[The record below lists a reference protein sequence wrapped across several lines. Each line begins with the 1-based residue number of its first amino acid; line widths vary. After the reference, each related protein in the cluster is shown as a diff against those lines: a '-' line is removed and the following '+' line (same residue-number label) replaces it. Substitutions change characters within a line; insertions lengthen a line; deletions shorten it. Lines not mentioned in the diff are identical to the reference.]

1 MADESRTA
9 IVRPVFKVVVA
20 GVDVTQRLESH
31 LSSMT
36 LVACREDHADQL
48 DLEFEDTQGRI
59 AMPRKGV
66 SIEVALGFDTT
77 GMCLQG
83 SYVVDEVEHRGAPDT
98 ISVRARSARVS
109 GPLAVRKERS
119 WSDTTVG
126 HIVSVIAGEQG
137 LTPRV
142 SGTLANQPVSQLD
155 QTESDMA
162 LLRRLGKHWDAVAT
176 VKNGNLIFA
185 PIGHGK
191 TTGGTE
197 LPTLTLYRSS
207 GDRHYFQEIDR
218 SAYTG
223 VRARWYDMNG
233 ARGRLALAGK
243 NGHVKILRG
252 DFPTEADA
260 KRAAEA
266 ELARVKRGA
275 ATFTLDL
282 AIGRPHIFPETPVT
296 LVGWPDAIT
305 AYEWIVSRVTHKLD
319 GNGGYL
325 TSLELENNAA
335 ASDHA
340 AVDDGDDDTDNT
352 NLVKME
358 DEQRQADIARA
369 A

>member
-1 MADESRTA
+1 MIRERSA
-9 IVRPVFKVVVA
+9 IVRPVFKVVV
-20 GVDVTQRLESH
+20 GGTDVTRRLESH

-36 LVACREDHADQL
+36 LIACREDHADQL
-48 DLEFEDTQGRI
+48 EMEFEDTAGRI

-66 SIEVALGFDTT
+66 SIEVSLGFDTG

-83 SYVVDEVEHRGAPDT
+83 SYIVDEVEHRGAPDT
-98 ISVRARSARVS
+98 ITVRARSARVS

-126 HIVSVIAGEQG
+126 HIVSVIAGEHG

-142 SGTLANQPVSQLD
+142 SDKLASEPVSQLD

-176 VKNGNLIFA
+176 VKNGCLVFA
-185 PIGHGK
+185 PIGEAK
-191 TTGGTE
+191 TAGGTS
-197 LPTLTLYRSS
+197 LPTVTLRRSH
-207 GDRHYFQEIDR
+207 GDRHHFQEIDR

-233 ARGRLALAGK
+233 ARGHLALAGK

-252 DFPTEADA
+252 DFPAEADA

-282 AIGRPHIFPETPVT
+282 AIGRPDIFPEMPVK
-296 LVGWPDAIT
+296 LAGWPDAII
-305 AYEWIVSRVTHKLD
+305 AYEWIVAKTTHKLD

-325 TSLELENNAA
+325 TSLELENKSAS
-335 ASDHA
+335 SDHT
-340 AVDDGDDDTDNT
+340 VPDEDDDATLST
-352 NLVKME
+352 
-358 DEQRQADIARA
+358 Q
-369 A
+369 

>member
-1 MADESRTA
+1 MTGDSRTA
-9 IVRPVFKVVVA
+9 IARPAFKVVI
-20 GVDVTQRLESH
+20 GGTDVTRRLESH

-36 LVACREDHADQL
+36 IVACREDHADQL
-48 DLEFEDTQGRI
+48 ELEFEDTAGRI

-66 SIEVALGFDTT
+66 RIEVSLGFDAS

-98 ISVRARSARVS
+98 ITVRARSARVA

-126 HIVSVIAGEQG
+126 HIVSVIAGEHG

-162 LLRRLGKHWDAVAT
+162 LLRRLGKHFDAVAT
-176 VKNGNLIFA
+176 VKNGYLVFA

-191 TTGGTE
+191 TAGGSD
-197 LPTLTLYRSS
+197 LPILTLQRRN
-207 GDRHYFQEIDR
+207 GDRHHFQEIDR

-223 VRARWYDMNG
+223 VRARWYDVDS
-233 ARGRLALAGK
+233 ARGHLALAGK

-282 AIGRPHIFPETPVT
+282 AIGRPDIFPEMPVT

-305 AYEWIVSRVTHKLD
+305 AYEWIVAKATHKLD

-325 TSLELENNAA
+325 TSVELENKAA
-335 ASDHA
+335 ASDHVA
-340 AVDDGDDDTDNT
+340 MANESDSEFESSST
-352 NLVKME
+352 ME
-358 DEQRQADIARA
+358 IPAK
-369 A
+369 

>member
-1 MADESRTA
+1 MADDTRSGML
-9 IVRPVFKVVVA
+9 RPVFKVAV
-20 GVDVTQRLESH
+20 GGTDVTRRLESH

-48 DLEFEDTQGRI
+48 ELEFEDTAGRI

-66 SIEVALGFDTT
+66 SVEVALGFDTT

-98 ISVRARSARVS
+98 ITVRARSARVS
-109 GPLAVRKERS
+109 GPLAERKERS

-126 HIVSVIAGEQG
+126 HIVSVIAGEHG

-142 SGTLANQPVSQLD
+142 SDALANQPVSQLD

-162 LLRRLGKHWDAVAT
+162 LLKRLGKHWDAVAT
-176 VKNGNLIFA
+176 VKNGCLLFA
-185 PIGHGK
+185 PMGEAK
-191 TTGGTE
+191 TASGT
-197 LPTLTLYRSS
+197 TLATVTLVRSS
-207 GDRHYFQEIDR
+207 GDRHHFQEIDR

-223 VRARWYDMNG
+223 VRARWYDMDG
-233 ARGRLALAGK
+233 ARGHLALAGK

-252 DFPTEADA
+252 DYPTEADA

-282 AIGRPHIFPETPVT
+282 AIGRPDIFPEMPVK
-296 LVGWPDAIT
+296 LVGWPEAIT
-305 AYEWIVSRVTHKLD
+305 GYEWIVAKATHKLD
-319 GNGGYL
+319 GSGGYL
-325 TSLELENNAA
+325 TSLELENKAA
-335 ASDHA
+335 TSDHT
-340 AVDDGDDDTDNT
+340 AVDDGDDIDTQQPDT
-352 NLVKME
+352 VA
-358 DEQRQADIARA
+358 QAA
-369 A
+369 